1 MVSPQSSVFSLRS
14 SVLSLEQILAPLGA
28 EPLDDLLD
36 GLGVVAVAD
45 EQGILVVHHDEV
57 IHTTGRDEP
66 PAPEEGAVAGVQQQ
80 GFALTHVP
88 FGIGLLELDGG
99 GP

>member
-1 MVSPQSSVFSLRS
+1 MVSPQSSVFGLRS

-45 EQGILVVHHDEV
+45 EEGILIVHHDEV
-57 IHTTGRDEP
+57 IHAAGGDEP
-66 PAPEEGAVAGVQQQ
+66 PAPEEGAVAGIQQQ
-80 GFALTHVP
+80 GLALAHIA
-88 FGIGLLELDGG
+88 FGVGLLELDGS